1 LSAID
6 TSARTGPVQTPV
18 IKFAGLRSG
27 QGAPQAAAAPRTI
40 ACILN
45 AASGSNKAEAAEERL
60 SELFAAAGVVA
71 RISRPDGSNLT
82 ELAKQAVRDNHK
94 IIVAAGGDG
103 TINAVASALVGTDVA
118 LGVVP
123 LGTLNHFAKDLK
135 IPLSLEDAV
144 TNVLNGETARVDVG
158 DVNGRIFLNNSSI
171 GLYPWFVQERE
182 DLQSRGYG
190 KWLAAI
196 PAMLA
201 VAKRRARLYVRLHSE
216 ERRERTRETPFVF
229 VANNKYELKGLR
241 LGERSQLDGGK
252 IWVYRAPRAGY
263 LKLIG
268 MMLQSLAG
276 FEPRGLETL
285 EADEVWIETLSKR
298 VSVATD
304 GEVCELDSPLHYI
317 SRPRALNVIV
327 PAKT

>member
-6 TSARTGPVQTPV
+6 TARPAPAQSRVVRFPAAEIGPP
-18 IKFAGLRSG
+18 
-27 QGAPQAAAAPRTI
+27 PNAAAEQRKV

-45 AASGSNKAEAAEERL
+45 GASGSNKAEAAQERL
-60 SELFAAAGVVA
+60 SELFAAAGVDAHIVLA
-71 RISRPDGSNLT
+71 DGGNLT
-82 ELAKQAVRDNHK
+82 DLARQAVRDRHK
-94 IIVAAGGDG
+94 IVVAVGGDG
-103 TINAVASALVGTDVA
+103 TINAVAAALVDTDAA
-118 LGVVP
+118 LGVLP

-135 IPLSLEDAV
+135 IPLALEDAV
-144 TNVLNGETARVDVG
+144 ANVLNGETVRVDVG

-171 GLYPWFVQERE
+171 GLYPWFVQQRE
-182 DLQSRGYG
+182 DLQTKGYG
-190 KWLAAI
+190 KWIAAI

-229 VANNKYELKGLR
+229 VGNNKYELTGLR
-241 LGERSQLDGGK
+241 LGERSQLDSGRL
-252 IWVYRAPRAGY
+252 WVCRAPRAGY
-263 LKLIG
+263 IKLLRIA
-268 MMLQSLAG
+268 LQSLLG

-285 EADEVWIETLSKR
+285 EAGEVWIETLFKR

-304 GEVCELDSPLHYI
+304 GEVCELESPLHYV

-327 PAKT
+327 PAKS